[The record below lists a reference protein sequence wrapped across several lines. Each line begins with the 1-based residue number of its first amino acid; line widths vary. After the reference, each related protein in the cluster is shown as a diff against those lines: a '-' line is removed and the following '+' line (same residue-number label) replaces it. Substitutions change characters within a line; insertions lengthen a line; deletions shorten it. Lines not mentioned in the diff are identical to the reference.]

1 MKALLEK
8 IKITFDF
15 SKEKIKQYLTVIVIL
30 IFIFSTLSL
39 IASTTQTKT
48 QNYIEAIAQAKAK
61 ISSYDL
67 ELTVL
72 EANNKT
78 LELIEELKKEKKLTQ
93 VIKFDK
99 EIILSLR
106 DREEVYQISNRIME
120 SGAIVETHADIELYD
135 IKLKLPNGE
144 IITIENQKSKQKL
157 SPIFEVEE
165 TFEVEFL
172 ALYLNSSSAKEK
184 ELNIGN
190 LIIKQPP
197 TQQKVLE
204 VKPLDI
210 EQISKKI
217 ILIFPWSERKNL
229 EEFLLSYPIKFN
241 YTKKIINYIYIKNL
255 TTQDMLK
262 KLAQEKPEYII
273 AIRDNGVEIKKD
285 FLDDQEIIRFFG
297 ERNIE
302 VEIPLPRLEFENIE
316 QQEIKNIVDKYEEL
330 YNSTAKIE
338 IINKLRI
345 NKMEIVDENNTKYQL
360 KRINGLLVETNLE
373 PQNIK
378 KIIINAQVYK
388 DSNDIIG
395 YDIERI
401 E

>member
-229 EEFLLSYPIKFN
+229 EEFLLSYPINFN

-273 AIRDNGVEIKKD
+273 AIRDNGVEIKKE
-285 FLDDQEIIRFFG
+285 FLDDQKIIRFFG

-316 QQEIKNIVDKYEEL
+316 QQEIKNILDKYEEL

-338 IINKLRI
+338 IINKVRI

>member
-229 EEFLLSYPIKFN
+229 EEFLLSYPINFN

-255 TTQDMLK
+255 TTPDMLK

-273 AIRDNGVEIKKD
+273 AIRDNGVEIKKE
-285 FLDDQEIIRFFG
+285 FLDDQKIIRFFG

-316 QQEIKNIVDKYEEL
+316 QQEIKNILDKYEEL

-338 IINKLRI
+338 IINKVRI

>member
-229 EEFLLSYPIKFN
+229 EEFLLSYPINFN

-273 AIRDNGVEIKKD
+273 AIRDNGVEIKKE
-285 FLDDQEIIRFFG
+285 FLDDQKIIRFFE

-316 QQEIKNIVDKYEEL
+316 QQEIKNILDKYEEL

-338 IINKLRI
+338 IINKVRI

>member
-395 YDIERI
+395 YDIKRI